1 MLYKIYSMQKTSYKN
16 IQKWFL
22 SSYNELLRKYKEA
35 GKYERKKGIASTSNS
50 NNRGERNG
58 NR

>member
-1 MLYKIYSMQKTSYKN
+1 MLYKIYSMQKTSY
-16 IQKWFL
+16 QKWFL

-35 GKYERKKGIASTSNS
+35 GRYERKKGIASTSNS